1 MKGNTLNKIFII
13 LPIFFILIGMDG
25 LKEIKQIIGTKWI
38 LPVTEQAFDY
48 IIFKDSIK
56 FDHYSCEREIIYFGR
71 YYISNDTIILK
82 TDSAQYMH
90 DFSKSTLKLLFSDNK
105 LKPIYS
111 KYGHLDAVTVFDSTF
126 IYYRDTTFIYEN
138 K

>member
-1 MKGNTLNKIFII
+1 
-13 LPIFFILIGMDG
+13 MDG

-38 LPVTEQAFDY
+38 SQVSSNCTDY
-48 IIFKDSIK
+48 IIFKNNYK
-56 FDHYSCEREIIYFGR
+56 FEDYDCEMQTMYFGK
-71 YYISNDTIILK
+71 YYVTNDTIILE

-90 DFSKSTLKLLFSDNK
+90 DFSKSTLKLLFSHNK

-126 IYYRDTTFIYEN
+126 IFYQDTTFSFYD